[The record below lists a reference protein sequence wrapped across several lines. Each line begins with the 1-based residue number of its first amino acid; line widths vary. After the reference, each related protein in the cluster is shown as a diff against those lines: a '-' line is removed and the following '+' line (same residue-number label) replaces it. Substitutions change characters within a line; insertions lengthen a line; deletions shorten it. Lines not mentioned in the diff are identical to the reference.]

1 MVCMSALLDL
11 ATRIE
16 SGADAAET
24 PQIPLTA
31 NEANAV
37 AVTAARAAIRSGASE
52 SAARR
57 VFEDAYAE
65 AISLHR

>member
-1 MVCMSALLDL
+1 MSALLDL

-16 SGADAAET
+16 SGADAAGT
-24 PQIPLTA
+24 PQVPLTA

-37 AVTAARAAIRSGASE
+37 AVTAARAAIRSSASE
-52 SAARR
+52 STTRR

-65 AISLHR
+65 AVGLHH